1 MEVSLVTLSRARDN
15 MVEYQ
20 LQRRGISDRTVTKA
34 MRTVPREVFV
44 NPGFEE
50 FAYEDTPLAIN
61 EGQTISQPFIVAL
74 MIEKADI
81 EPNDRVLEIGTGSG
95 YAAAVMS
102 RIARHVYTIER
113 HAALAEE
120 AKQRFQSLGYRNIE
134 VRVGDGSKGWPKAA
148 PFDAIVVTAGG
159 PSVPQS
165 LKDQLD
171 LGGRLIIP
179 VGGESEQRL
188 LRVTRTGADTFDEDD
203 LGGVRFVPLIG
214 AEGWTAEHSLYTRA
228 IEEKSVEELS
238 FPELIAKVAEDLPPI
253 EDPAFGRLFDRFGDR
268 RVVMLGEAT
277 HGTSEFY
284 QARAAIT
291 RHLIEHHGFNIVAVE
306 ADWPDAAAIDRYIR
320 QRSAQNTAEIFQR
333 FPRWMWRNAEFSA
346 FVTWMRES
354 NGRKADPT
362 LQTAFYGL
370 DLYNMSGSIATVL
383 KYLDKTD
390 PDAAAIAR
398 ERYGCL
404 TPWQN
409 DPATYGRAALSS
421 GYRTCEEA
429 VLQQCRDLLQ
439 QRLTEGP
446 DGDEFLDAAQS
457 AKLLASAER
466 YYRIMY
472 YGGRHAWNLR
482 DSYMAETLEHLLD
495 ARGQNAKAVVWAHNS
510 HIGDARHTDM
520 GVVHEEVNL
529 GQLCRQRFE
538 GETAAIGFG
547 THDGQVAAA
556 SDWDGEMKIKD
567 IAPSLSDS
575 YERLCHDSR
584 KPRFLLDFDRD
595 QLLHDRLVEKR
606 LERFIGVIYRPET
619 ERMSHYML
627 ASLPQQYDAFVWFD
641 HTHPIRPL
649 DRASDTEGTPDTFP
663 FGL

>member
-1 MEVSLVTLSRARDN
+1 

-20 LQRRGISDRTVTKA
+20 LQRRGITDRTVTKA

-50 FAYEDTPLAIN
+50 FAYEDTPLAID

-81 EPNDRVLEIGTGSG
+81 EPNDRVLEVGTGSG

-120 AKQRFQSLGYRNIE
+120 AKQRFQRLGYRNIE
-134 VRVGDGSKGWPKAA
+134 MRVADGSKGWPKAA

-188 LRVTRTGADTFDEDD
+188 LRITRTGADIFEEDD

-228 IEEKSVEELS
+228 RAEKPVKELS
-238 FPELIAKVAEDLPPI
+238 LPELIAKVAEDLPPI
-253 EDPAFGRLFDRFGDR
+253 EDPAFGKLFDRYGDR
-268 RVVMLGEAT
+268 RVVLLGEAT

-284 QARAAIT
+284 QARAAIA

-306 ADWPDAAAIDRYIR
+306 ADWPDAAAVDRYIR
-320 QRSAQNTAEIFQR
+320 QRSGQNTAEIFRR
-333 FPRWMWRNAEFSA
+333 FPSWMWRNAEFSA
-346 FVTWMRES
+346 FVAWMREF
-354 NGRKADPT
+354 NGRKAD
-362 LQTAFYGL
+362 LRQQTAFYGL
-370 DLYNMSGSIATVL
+370 DLYNMSGSVATVL

-390 PDAAAIAR
+390 PDAAAVAR

-409 DPATYGRAALSS
+409 DPATYGRAALTA
-421 GYRTCEEA
+421 GYKTCEEA

-439 QRLTEGP
+439 HQLTEGA

-482 DSYMAETLEHLLD
+482 DSYMAETLEHLLG
-495 ARGQNAKAVVWAHNS
+495 ARGPDAKAVVWAHNS
-510 HIGDARHTDM
+510 HIGDARHSDM
-520 GVVHEEVNL
+520 GTVHEEVNL
-529 GQLCRQRFE
+529 GELCRQRFD
-538 GETAAIGFG
+538 GETALIGLG
-547 THDGQVAAA
+547 THDGQVAAS
-556 SDWDGEMKIKD
+556 SDWDGEMEIKN

-584 KPRFLLDFDRD
+584 KPNFLLDFDRD
-595 QLLHDRLVEKR
+595 QILHDRLVEQR
-606 LERFIGVIYRPET
+606 LERFIGAIYRPET
-619 ERMSHYML
+619 ERMSHYMFG
-627 ASLPQQYDAFVWFD
+627 SLSQQYDAFVWFD
-641 HTHPIRPL
+641 RTHPIKPL
-649 DRASDTEGTPDTFP
+649 HRDSDTEGMPETFP

>member
-1 MEVSLVTLSRARDN
+1 MVTLSRARDN

-120 AKQRFQSLGYRNIE
+120 AKQRFQRLGYRNIE

-228 IEEKSVEELS
+228 IEEKSVEKLS
-238 FPELIAKVAEDLPPI
+238 LPELIAKVAEDLPPI

-291 RHLIEHHGFNIVAVE
+291 RHLIEHHGFNIVVVE

-320 QRSAQNTAEIFQR
+320 QRSAQNTAEIFRR

-346 FVTWMRES
+346 FVAWMRES
-354 NGRKADPT
+354 NGRKADPA

-495 ARGQNAKAVVWAHNS
+495 ARGPDAKAVVWAHNS

-595 QLLHDRLVEKR
+595 QLLHDRLVEQR

-649 DRASDTEGTPDTFP
+649 DCASDTEGTPDTFP